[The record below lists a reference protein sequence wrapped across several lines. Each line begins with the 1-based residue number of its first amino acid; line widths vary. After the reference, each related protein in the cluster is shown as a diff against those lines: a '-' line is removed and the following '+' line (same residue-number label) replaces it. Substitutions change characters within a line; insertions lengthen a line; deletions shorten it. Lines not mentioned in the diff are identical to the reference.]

1 MIVRGVIDVNG
12 ETSCVPRPSPR
23 HAHAAELVAFG
34 LAVQTRRREL
44 RLSQE
49 ELAYSADIDRSY
61 MSSIER
67 GLQNI
72 GIVLAARIASALE
85 LSLAELSSRAGI

>member
-1 MIVRGVIDVNG
+1 MIVRGAIDVNG

-23 HAHAAELVAFG
+23 HANAAELVAFG
-34 LAVQTRRREL
+34 LAVQKRRREL
-44 RLSQE
+44 KLSQE
-49 ELAYSADIDRSY
+49 ALADSANIDRSY

-72 GIVLAARIASALE
+72 GIVLAARIASTLQ
-85 LSLAELSSRAGI
+85 LSLADLVSRADL

>member
-1 MIVRGVIDVNG
+1 M
-12 ETSCVPRPSPR
+12 PRPSPR

-34 LAVQTRRREL
+34 LAVRERRLEL
-44 RLSQE
+44 GISQE
-49 ELAYSADIDRSY
+49 ALADDAAIDRSY

-72 GIVLAARIASALE
+72 GIVLAARIAAALK
-85 LSLAELSSRAGI
+85 LSLAELVSKAAL